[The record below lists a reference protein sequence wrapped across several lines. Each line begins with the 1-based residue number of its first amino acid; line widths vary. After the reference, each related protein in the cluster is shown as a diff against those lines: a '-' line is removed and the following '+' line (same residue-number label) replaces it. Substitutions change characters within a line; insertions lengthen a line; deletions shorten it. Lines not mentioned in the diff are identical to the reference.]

1 MEEFMKTIKKIV
13 INLTPILMFFGLGL
27 TSSNHIHVYGE
38 TDNLDDELKLSVDSQ
53 PAITEEEVSPES
65 IKEERDKLLKDL
77 ESLNLKDKSSDFLK
91 KIQNSWSYSELKE
104 VYSKAKTTSDKNDE
118 TDKQEEERKKK
129 EAEEKAAEEERIRK
143 EKEEQRKKRNSSSSA
158 VYSEPSSFV
167 TSSAVSASGGK
178 VFGPNQARE
187 AFEQITADLGV
198 TGSEKEIWA
207 DVITRES
214 GWNTFATNPS
224 SGAYGLPQ
232 SLPGNKMASAGGDYL
247 TNPYTQLTWMYN
259 YVKSRYGSF
268 AGINW
273 YSRGWY

>member
-1 MEEFMKTIKKIV
+1 MKKISIILSMIPAGIV
-13 INLTPILMFFGLGL
+13 TLFPNNNIKALDSSQDLTLSVES
-27 TSSNHIHVYGE
+27 TSS
-38 TDNLDDELKLSVDSQ
+38 
-53 PAITEEEVSPES
+53 ITESDVSSES
-65 IKEERDKLLKDL
+65 ITEDRDSLLKKL
-77 ESLNLKDKSSDFLK
+77 EALNLKDSFEEFKKS
-91 KIQNSWSYSELKE
+91 INNAWSTAELKVIFNSAE
-104 VYSKAKTTSDKNDE
+104 SKSEENDSA
-118 TDKQEEERKKK
+118 D
-129 EAEEKAAEEERIRK
+129 K
-143 EKEEQRKKRNSSSSA
+143 EKEEIEKKNKKEETLKQKQKEEIKSYNSETPA
-158 VYSEPSSFV
+158 NKIQETNYQ
-167 TSSAVSASGGK
+167 ANNSGNK
-178 VFGPNQARE
+178 IFEPNQARE

-214 GWNTFATNPS
+214 GWNTYATNPS

-232 SLPGNKMASAGGDYL
+232 SLPGDKMASAGGDYL

>member
-1 MEEFMKTIKKIV
+1 MIPAGIVTLFPNNNIKALDSSQD
-13 INLTPILMFFGLGL
+13 LTLSVES
-27 TSSNHIHVYGE
+27 TSS
-38 TDNLDDELKLSVDSQ
+38 
-53 PAITEEEVSPES
+53 ITESDVSSES
-65 IKEERDKLLKDL
+65 ITEDRDSLLKKL
-77 ESLNLKDKSSDFLK
+77 EALNLKDSFEEFKKS
-91 KIQNSWSYSELKE
+91 INNAWSTAELKVIFNSAE
-104 VYSKAKTTSDKNDE
+104 SKSEENDSA
-118 TDKQEEERKKK
+118 D
-129 EAEEKAAEEERIRK
+129 K
-143 EKEEQRKKRNSSSSA
+143 EKEEIEKKNKKEETLKQKQKEEIKSYNSETPA
-158 VYSEPSSFV
+158 NKIQETNYQ
-167 TSSAVSASGGK
+167 ANNSGNK
-178 VFGPNQARE
+178 IFEPNQARE

-214 GWNTFATNPS
+214 GWNTYATNPS

-232 SLPGNKMASAGGDYL
+232 SLPGDKMASVGGDYL

>member
-1 MEEFMKTIKKIV
+1 MKKISIILSMIPAGIV
-13 INLTPILMFFGLGL
+13 TLFPHNNIKALDSSQDLTLSVES
-27 TSSNHIHVYGE
+27 TSS
-38 TDNLDDELKLSVDSQ
+38 
-53 PAITEEEVSPES
+53 ITESDVSSES
-65 IKEERDKLLKDL
+65 ITDERDSLLKKLD
-77 ESLNLKDKSSDFLK
+77 SLNLKENFEEFKKSINNAWSTAELKVIFNSAESKSEENDSSD
-91 KIQNSWSYSELKE
+91 
-104 VYSKAKTTSDKNDE
+104 
-118 TDKQEEERKKK
+118 
-129 EAEEKAAEEERIRK
+129 K
-143 EKEEQRKKRNSSSSA
+143 EKEEIEKKKKEEEALKQKQKEEIKSYNSGTPVNRIQETNYQA
-158 VYSEPSSFV
+158 NN
-167 TSSAVSASGGK
+167 SGSK
-178 VFGPNQARE
+178 FFEPNQARE
-187 AFEQITADLGV
+187 AFEQITADLGI

-232 SLPGNKMASAGGDYL
+232 SLPGNKMAAAGGDYL

>member
-1 MEEFMKTIKKIV
+1 MKKISIILSMIPAGIV
-13 INLTPILMFFGLGL
+13 TLFPNNNIKALDSSQDLTLSVES
-27 TSSNHIHVYGE
+27 TSS
-38 TDNLDDELKLSVDSQ
+38 
-53 PAITEEEVSPES
+53 ITESDVSSES
-65 IKEERDKLLKDL
+65 ITEDRDSLLKKL
-77 ESLNLKDKSSDFLK
+77 EALNLKDSFEEFKKS
-91 KIQNSWSYSELKE
+91 INNAWSTAELKVIFNSAE
-104 VYSKAKTTSDKNDE
+104 SKSEENDSA
-118 TDKQEEERKKK
+118 D
-129 EAEEKAAEEERIRK
+129 K
-143 EKEEQRKKRNSSSSA
+143 EKEEIEKKNKKEETLKQKQKEEIKSYNSETPA
-158 VYSEPSSFV
+158 NKIQETNYQ
-167 TSSAVSASGGK
+167 ANNSGNK
-178 VFGPNQARE
+178 IFEPNQARE

-214 GWNTFATNPS
+214 GWNTYATNPS

-232 SLPGNKMASAGGDYL
+232 SLPGDKMASVGGDYL

>member
-1 MEEFMKTIKKIV
+1 MKKLKKI
-13 INLTPILMFFGLGL
+13 IMKLTPIFVLFGFHSGIGVHQVSAEVTESDDDLMLR
-27 TSSNHIHVYGE
+27 
-38 TDNLDDELKLSVDSQ
+38 VDSH

-77 ESLNLKDKSSDFLK
+77 ESLNLKDKSSDFLQ
-91 KIQNSWSYSELKE
+91 KIQNSWSSSELKE
-104 VYSKAKTTSDKNDE
+104 VYNKAKTTSEKNDE
-118 TDKQEEERKKK
+118 TDKQEEEQKKK
-129 EAEEKAAEEERIRK
+129 EAEEKAVEEERIRK
-143 EKEEQRKKRNSSSSA
+143 DTEEQRKKRNSATLA
-158 VYSEPSSFV
+158 VYSEPSNSG
-167 TSSAVSASGGK
+167 TSSAASAPGGK

-232 SLPGNKMASAGGDYL
+232 SLPGNKMAAAGGDYL

>member
-1 MEEFMKTIKKIV
+1 MKKISIILSMIPAGIV
-13 INLTPILMFFGLGL
+13 TLFPNNNIKALDSSQDLTLSVES
-27 TSSNHIHVYGE
+27 TSS
-38 TDNLDDELKLSVDSQ
+38 
-53 PAITEEEVSPES
+53 ITESDVSSES
-65 IKEERDKLLKDL
+65 ITDERDSLLKKLD
-77 ESLNLKDKSSDFLK
+77 SLNLKENFEEFKKS
-91 KIQNSWSYSELKE
+91 INNAWSTAELKVIFSSAE
-104 VYSKAKTTSDKNDE
+104 SKS
-118 TDKQEEERKKK
+118 EENNS
-129 EAEEKAAEEERIRK
+129 ADK
-143 EKEEQRKKRNSSSSA
+143 EKEELEEKKRQEELLKEEQKKEENKNSSNYKSTNNGTQIANYQSNNLG
-158 VYSEPSSFV
+158 S
-167 TSSAVSASGGK
+167 K
-178 VFGPNQARE
+178 VFEANQARE

>member
-1 MEEFMKTIKKIV
+1 MKKISIILSMIPAGV
-13 INLTPILMFFGLGL
+13 IALSHNNNVKALESAQDLTLSVES
-27 TSSNHIHVYGE
+27 TSS
-38 TDNLDDELKLSVDSQ
+38 
-53 PAITEEEVSPES
+53 ITESDVSSES
-65 IKEERDKLLKDL
+65 ITEDRDSLLKKL
-77 ESLNLKDKSSDFLK
+77 EALNLKDSFEEFKKS
-91 KIQNSWSYSELKE
+91 INNAWSTAELKVIFNSAE
-104 VYSKAKTTSDKNDE
+104 SKSEENDSA
-118 TDKQEEERKKK
+118 D
-129 EAEEKAAEEERIRK
+129 K
-143 EKEEQRKKRNSSSSA
+143 EKEEIEKKNKEEEALKQKQKEEIKSYNSETPA
-158 VYSEPSSFV
+158 NRIQETNYQ
-167 TSSAVSASGGK
+167 ANNSGSK
-178 VFGPNQARE
+178 FFEPNQARE

-214 GWNTFATNPS
+214 GWNTYATNPS

-232 SLPGNKMASAGGDYL
+232 SLPGDKMAAAGGDYL